1 MERLTASHAA
11 VLDAV
16 SDGAAA
22 LWELPLGSKYFGS
35 GGRLVREVAAVPR
48 EEARGALRDLMAV
61 GAVQIYEEPN
71 DGSRQLS
78 GDEIEAAISDD
89 ANWRP
94 PADSGRPVWY
104 AVALTESGESV
115 YRHAAQTF
123 GWG

>member
-1 MERLTASHAA
+1 VEPLTKAHAA

-16 SDGAAA
+16 GDGAAA
-22 LWELPLGSKYFGS
+22 LWELPVGSKYFGS
-35 GGRLVREVAAVPR
+35 GGSLVREVHAVPR
-48 EEARGALRDLMAV
+48 EEARRALRDLIAA
-61 GAVQIYEEPN
+61 GAVEIYEEPN

-104 AVALTESGESV
+104 GVALTESGESV
-115 YRHAAQTF
+115 YRDAAQTF
-123 GWG
+123 GWE